1 MGSALLAADLLAA
14 VFLVRATASG
24 LAAPV
29 ARAVAGGQRG
39 RKLNWG
45 KANNVV
51 PELKLSSNQRRSGEE
66 HVS

>member
-1 MGSALLAADLLAA
+1 MGSALLAAGLLAA
-14 VFLVRATASG
+14 VFLVMATASG
-24 LAAPV
+24 LAPV

-51 PELKLSSNQRRSGEE
+51 PELKLSLNQRRSGEE